1 MARRLNKDEG
11 ILSGGSAGAILA
23 GAMRAAK
30 KLKKGDNCVFILPD
44 GVRNYL
50 TKFLDDEWM
59 VSHGCMD
66 KAVTEELPRP
76 KPGPMG
82 DYDPE
87 VPASSDFQTVPEP
100 WKPKV
105 FK

>member
-11 ILSGGSAGAILA
+11 ILSGGSAGAILT

-44 GVRNYL
+44 SVRNYL

-59 VSHGCMD
+59 VSHGCMEE
-66 KAVTEELPRP
+66 AVKETPLRP
-76 KPGPMG
+76 KPGPVD

-87 VPASSDFQTVPEP
+87 AAASNEFQRVDEP